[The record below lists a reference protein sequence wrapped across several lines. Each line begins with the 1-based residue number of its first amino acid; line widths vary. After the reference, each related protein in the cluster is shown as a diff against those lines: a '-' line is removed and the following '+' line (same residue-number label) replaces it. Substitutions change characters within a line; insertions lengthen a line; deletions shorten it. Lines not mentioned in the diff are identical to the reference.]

1 MLGLDEPAPFT
12 IVNPSGRSPFLLT
25 CDHASN
31 FIPRAFECLGVEETE
46 LSRHIGYDIGIAEVT
61 RGLAERLDAPAV
73 LSHFSRLVVDPN
85 RRPEAR
91 SSILEV
97 SDHTPVPG
105 NRDLTPAEREARL
118 ATFFQPYHNA
128 VARMIASRRAMGI
141 APALLMMH
149 SFTPSLDGVRRPW
162 DVCMLSDR
170 DRRLADRLIEA
181 LAGKGLKVGDNVP
194 YSGTSAVD
202 YGLHAH
208 GEIAGLACT
217 VVEIRQDLIDTH
229 HGAEAWME
237 TLFSVLCNLAQDAT
251 LFEAREEL
259 PWPDLS
265 EALLV

>member
-1 MLGLDEPAPFT
+1 MLGLDEPGPFT
-12 IVNPSGRSPFLLT
+12 VVNPSGRSSFLLT

-31 FIPRAFECLGVEETE
+31 FMPRDFRCLGLDETE

-61 RGLAERLDAPAV
+61 RGLAQRLDAPAV
-73 LSHFSRLVVDPN
+73 LSGFSRLVVDPN

-91 SSILEV
+91 SSIPEV

-105 NRDLTPAEREARL
+105 NRDIQPAEREARL
-118 ATFFQPYHNA
+118 ATFFRPYHNTI
-128 VARMIASRRAMGI
+128 ARMIASRRAMGV

-149 SFTPSLDGVRRPW
+149 SFTPSLDGVPRPW
-162 DVCMLSDR
+162 EVSCLSDR
-170 DRRLADRLIEA
+170 DRRLADSLIEA
-181 LAGKGLKVGDNVP
+181 LSGKGLNVGDNVP

-208 GEIAGLACT
+208 GEAAGLACT

-229 HGAEAWME
+229 HGAEAWAD
-237 TLFSVLCNLAQDAT
+237 TLFSVLRELAQDDA

>member
-12 IVNPSGRSPFLLT
+12 IVNPSGRSSFLLT

-31 FIPRAFECLGVEETE
+31 YIPRTFDRLGLEETE
-46 LSRHIGYDIGIAEVT
+46 LARHIAYDIGIAEVT
-61 RGLAERLDAPAV
+61 LRLARLIDAPAI
-73 LSHFSRLVVDPN
+73 LGGFSRLVVDPN

-91 SSILEV
+91 SSIPAV

-105 NRDLTPAEREARL
+105 NQGLDEAQCAKRV
-118 ATFFQPYHNA
+118 ATFFHPYHSA
-128 VARMIASRRAMGI
+128 IARMISARRAMGI

-149 SFTPSLDGVRRPW
+149 SFTPSLDGVQRPW
-162 DVCMLSDR
+162 DISFLSDR
-170 DRRLADRLIEA
+170 DRRLADALIGD
-181 LAGKGLKVGDNVP
+181 LNGRGHNVGDNVP

-208 GEIAGLACT
+208 GEIRGLACT

-229 HGAEAWME
+229 HGAEAWAEIMHGA
-237 TLFSVLCNLAQDAT
+237 LLRLAGEKT

-265 EALLV
+265 EAMLV